1 MTPRVTLNLLIVLV
15 KISIED
21 GVGADR
27 AHGQQVAAGKDDQ
40 HVAAGGGGV
49 HLEQDISFS

>member
-1 MTPRVTLNLLIVLV
+1 MCHLLVVLIEV
-15 KISIED
+15 SVED

-27 AHGQQVAAGKDDQ
+27 AHGQQVAAGEDDQ

-49 HLEQDISFS
+49 HLDQDFIFSYSC